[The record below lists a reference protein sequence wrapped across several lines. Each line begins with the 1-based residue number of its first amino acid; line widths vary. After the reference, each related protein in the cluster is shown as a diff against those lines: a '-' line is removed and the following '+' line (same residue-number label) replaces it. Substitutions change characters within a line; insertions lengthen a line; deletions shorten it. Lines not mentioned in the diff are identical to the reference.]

1 MKKNLT
7 ELTKLMKGKERTL
20 NDKICYII
28 NKCLNNK
35 YDGVKITWVLIISG
49 NLHIF
54 LYQINKVV

>member
-28 NKCLNNK
+28 SKRYKNTKMK
-35 YDGVKITWVLIISG
+35 YKF
-49 NLHIF
+49 IF
-54 LYQINKVV
+54 V